1 MWNTLSVV
9 NHVFY
14 SPNGGDFLFFV
25 RKGGVRQSGGERNK
39 QRMMERRGSY
49 VSTARRRPLDGTD

>member
-1 MWNTLSVV
+1 MSSWM
-9 NHVFY
+9 FY